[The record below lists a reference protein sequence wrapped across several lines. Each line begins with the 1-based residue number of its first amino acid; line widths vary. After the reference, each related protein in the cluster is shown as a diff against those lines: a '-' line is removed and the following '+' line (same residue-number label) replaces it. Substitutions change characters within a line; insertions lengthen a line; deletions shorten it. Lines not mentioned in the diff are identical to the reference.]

1 MYQYNWL
8 VWVGLDNLLKK
19 IKYTE
24 YTIFYEL
31 YKKKKIK
38 YSNIKIYIVIL
49 KNKYSNIKY
58 SIKNRKN
65 LHTVIAYIN
74 ELFLFLHFAMLFF
87 LIPFHW
93 HDML

>member
-31 YKKKKIK
+31 YKKK
-38 YSNIKIYIVIL
+38 NNLNIVIL
-49 KNKYSNIKY
+49 NI
-58 SIKNRKN
+58 
-65 LHTVIAYIN
+65 L
-74 ELFLFLHFAMLFF
+74 
-87 LIPFHW
+87 
-93 HDML
+93 